1 MAKLLNGIQQVLK
14 STYSG
19 ATKDNGTLY
28 FVRDT
33 ANGTAEIYIG
43 TKLYASMSNVSAEA
57 VKTLADSIA
66 NACGLV
72 HPTGST
78 DTYISGLPKNTTNYL
93 TAETTST
100 LVEALVVLD
109 NAIKGNANNI
119 TANKITAAD
128 KSVTITT
135 ATSGSTIGVNVSNIS
150 GNALKLDTGAT
161 NPGLYVDGNAL
172 AKYEGTNA
180 ITVGTADTANT
191 RTIALKIDASDKVLT
206 QGSNGLLTNIVLQ
219 KSTTTTS
226 GYAAT
231 YSLVGNGNTQ
241 LGDVINIPKD
251 QFLKSATF
259 IPSATSSDHDADASV
274 IVGDPYLKFVFATNS
289 QGTETDVTSYI
300 AVKDLVDLYYA
311 GNGLSLDKV
320 DSKNTFSIKLDGSN
334 ENGFLTVSANGLKL
348 TGISAITT
356 SVATNTTDIAGLKT
370 VSASTQGEIDKI
382 ELSAGLNTDGTYT
395 APTGTAYLTFATG
408 LMDADK
414 KLDSALSSEVTRA
427 TAAEK
432 AAKTEITSTGAT
444 ITVTSTSG
452 TNHQNI
458 YNVEVDGTKV
468 TAAKVA
474 NNLTITKSDG
484 TTVNYDGSAA
494 KAVTLNESIVAAMPS
509 SETIS
514 TTETGSIIVHSTKT
528 NNITNYTVGLMITGD
543 DCDV

>member
-43 TKLYASMSNVSAEA
+43 TKLYANMSNVSAEA

-72 HPTGST
+72 HPTGSK

-172 AKYEGTNA
+172 VKYEGTNA

-543 DCDV
+543 DCNG